1 MFQVARLR
9 AELGAE
15 RRQRERECGERA
27 RLEREVEQLRV
38 ELGAMEALQ
47 GGHGGD
53 ESALQLGLGG
63 AAAEAE
69 VSSNQRVREELHRSL
84 VSNRTKREEISRLEA
99 SLRSR
104 DRQLEAV
111 QAKEHQHLHN
121 IETLR
126 NDLHSASINASQS
139 SHKTSSKEEELRAEL
154 KELQAQNTELKK
166 HISEIVEGN
175 DADKQEAID
184 ELREEYELHVQEAVQ
199 ETKTLMETEMKKLQI
214 EIEVYDKTLVELRD
228 KMSATEAENQ
238 KCSSELQ
245 ELRCKSYE
253 ARKVEDDTLH
263 KELEARLRSEV
274 EQEFATRL
282 EQSKLDLR
290 EMWRVEA
297 RLQAEEAVA
306 AARLEWIKN
315 LPGIQKNEGVRES
328 IGELERVR
336 DLLSREKDFK
346 NKLEGKLA
354 EKETEVNKLL
364 ESQRMLQRKVEESK
378 REGIKEVED
387 SLGRELKE
395 TLRQQQEQWETIV
408 RSTREESEVSRQ
420 QLVQHWEN
428 QVDLLEEKV
437 RSSEKERMELRSKE
451 RQSNVIIEQMKR
463 TLNDK
468 ELMLERFRKNKVSGE
483 EGAKKDREV
492 RLLQDELQRRN
503 DDVQRQR
510 EEMTSLVSKW
520 QKEMEGIQSSHL
532 QEKQELEETRSKYH
546 LLKSKV
552 RKYQKHVEAK
562 EDHYKSEYARLE
574 AEFRG
579 TLEKLRE
586 RMEAAYSSK
595 ERLVDSELGQM
606 RDQLSREMRNIIRTG
621 DSHSSPVDSDLL
633 SEKPVKLV
641 N

>member
-1 MFQVARLR
+1 
-9 AELGAE
+9 
-15 RRQRERECGERA
+15 
-27 RLEREVEQLRV
+27 
-38 ELGAMEALQ
+38 ME
-47 GGHGGD
+47 D
-53 ESALQLGLGG
+53 E
-63 AAAEAE
+63 
-69 VSSNQRVREELHRSL
+69 
-84 VSNRTKREEISRLEA
+84 
-99 SLRSR
+99 
-104 DRQLEAV
+104 
-111 QAKEHQHLHN
+111 
-121 IETLR
+121 
-126 NDLHSASINASQS
+126 
-139 SHKTSSKEEELRAEL
+139 
-154 KELQAQNTELKK
+154 
-166 HISEIVEGN
+166 
-175 DADKQEAID
+175 
-184 ELREEYELHVQEAVQ
+184 
-199 ETKTLMETEMKKLQI
+199 
-214 EIEVYDKTLVELRD
+214 
-228 KMSATEAENQ
+228 
-238 KCSSELQ
+238 
-245 ELRCKSYE
+245 
-253 ARKVEDDTLH
+253 TLH
-263 KELEARLRSEV
+263 KEIAARLRSEV
-274 EQEFATRL
+274 EQEFTTRL

-290 EMWRVEA
+290 ELWRVEA

-336 DLLSREKDFK
+336 DLLTREKDFK
-346 NKLEGKLA
+346 TKLEGKLA
-354 EKETEVNKLL
+354 DKETEVNKLL

-387 SLGRELKE
+387 SLGKELKE

-437 RSSEKERMELRSKE
+437 RNSEKERMELRSKE

-483 EGAKKDREV
+483 EASKKDREV

-562 EDHYKSEYARLE
+562 EDHYKSEYSRLE

-586 RMEAAYSSK
+586 RMEASYSSK